1 MAQLGHDPGEQ
12 DLYAVLG
19 VTCDAAPQAITRA
32 FRVLVRELHPDTGT
46 VDARTGVERL
56 ARVQAAYRVLH
67 DPARREAYDRRRAA
81 TAEAAAR
88 YSSPAQP
95 QPQPQPRQRPLSVGP
110 PVVGTGAGADDDVVL
125 LIGPTVWQRRS

>member
-95 QPQPQPRQRPLSVGP
+95 QPRQRPLSVGP
-110 PVVGTGAGADDDVVL
+110 PVVGADDDVVL
-125 LIGPTVWQRRS
+125 VIGPTVWQRRS